1 MSLTNL
7 LLRIIGWRV
16 VTDEDTS
23 KYDKAILIMS
33 PHTSNNDFIIGW
45 LALKKLNVKAK
56 FIIKKE
62 LFFFPLSAMLKSLGA
77 LPVDRKNPKNLPI
90 ELINIIDKSSNMWL
104 IITPEGTRKPVYL
117 WKKGFYY
124 IAQKTDIPIIPSF
137 LDYDKKVAHVLP
149 AFHPTGDYDKD
160 MLPFI
165 EILKDVI
172 PKNKDNF
179 VLPKK

>member
-1 MSLTNL
+1 MSLANL
-7 LLRIIGWRV
+7 LLGIIGWRV
-16 VTDEDTS
+16 VSDEDIS
-23 KYDKAILIMS
+23 IYDKAVLIMS

-56 FIIKKE
+56 FLIKKE
-62 LFFFPLSAMLKSLGA
+62 LFVFPLSIILKSLGA
-77 LPVDRKNPKNLPI
+77 LPVDRKNPQKLPI
-90 ELINIIDKSSNMWL
+90 ELIKIINESSKMWL
-104 IITPEGTRKPVYL
+104 IITPEGTRKPVNH

-124 IAQKTDIPIIPSF
+124 IAQKADIPIIPSF
-137 LDYDKKVAHVLP
+137 LDYDKKEAHVLP
-149 AFHPTGDYDKD
+149 AFYPTGNYDND

-172 PKNKDNF
+172 PKNKGNF

>member
-23 KYDKAILIMS
+23 KYDKAVLIMS

-62 LFFFPLSAMLKSLGA
+62 LFFFPT
-77 LPVDRKNPKNLPI
+77 I
-90 ELINIIDKSSNMWL
+90 CNIKVFRS
-104 IITPEGTRKPVYL
+104 ITSR
-117 WKKGFYY
+117 
-124 IAQKTDIPIIPSF
+124 
-137 LDYDKKVAHVLP
+137 
-149 AFHPTGDYDKD
+149 
-160 MLPFI
+160 
-165 EILKDVI
+165 
-172 PKNKDNF
+172 
-179 VLPKK
+179 